1 MTRGLNIAITLTLC
15 ALSAISPPAL
25 AEWEYVASSD
35 FFARYIDP
43 ASAQRSR
50 GIIKIWE
57 MDDKAEQDRRGVYSL
72 RTQTEYDCKARTYR
86 IGYLSGHSK
95 RQTEGIVIFART
107 LREEWKPVVPGSLG
121 EATLERL
128 CSEHG
133 GES

>member
-35 FFARYIDP
+35 LFARYIDP

-57 MDDKAEQDRRGVYSL
+57 IDDKAEQDRHGIYSL

>member
-1 MTRGLNIAITLTLC
+1 MTRRLTMAITVTLC
-15 ALSAISPPAL
+15 TLGAMSPPAL

-35 FFARYIDP
+35 LYARYIDP
-43 ASAQRSR
+43 ASVQRSR

-57 MDDKAEQDRRGVYSL
+57 MDDKAEQDRHGVYSL
-72 RTQTEYDCKARTYR
+72 RTQTEYNCKARTYR

-107 LREEWKPVVPGSLG
+107 LREDWKPVVPGSLG

-128 CSEHG
+128 CSEYG
-133 GES
+133 SDI